1 MLFLAAY
8 IVLSSAKFESSTSLI
23 NKNKS
28 FLMILNK
35 MGPNIE
41 PLSVPLFLHPV
52 FYVLSMTKVQK
63 NYQRGKPYAS
73 CFALSKS

>member
-1 MLFLAAY
+1 
-8 IVLSSAKFESSTSLI
+8 
-23 NKNKS
+23 
-28 FLMILNK
+28 

-63 NYQRGKPYAS
+63 NYQRGKPYAP

>member
-28 FLMILNK
+28 FLILNK

-63 NYQRGKPYAS
+63 NYQRGKPYAP

>member
-28 FLMILNK
+28 FLILNK